1 MSGNLQRLC
10 KVIRNDHMSTTYCLY
25 VAAMRTVTAPGFR
38 MAQGMTV
45 QDYLDTYVRHI
56 AQKYY
61 SRMSILLSDDD
72 KIALG
77 KGMMHVALNTDYGK
91 R

>member
-10 KVIRNDHMSTTYCLY
+10 KVIRNDHMSTTYKQY
-25 VAAMRTVTAPGFR
+25 VRAMRTVTAPGFR
-38 MAQGMTV
+38 VAREMCA
-45 QDYLDTYVRHI
+45 QDYLDTYVRYI
-56 AQKYY
+56 AQEYH
-61 SRMSILLSDDD
+61 SRVSILLSDDD

-91 R
+91 P